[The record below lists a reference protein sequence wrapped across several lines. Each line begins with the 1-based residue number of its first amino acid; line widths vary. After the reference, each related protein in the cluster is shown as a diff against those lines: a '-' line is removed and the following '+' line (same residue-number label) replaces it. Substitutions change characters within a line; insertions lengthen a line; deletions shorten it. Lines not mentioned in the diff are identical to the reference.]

1 MVFSNLI
8 FLYLFLPVCL
18 IAYFFCPG
26 IRAKNAVLILFSLKI
41 GRASCRERV

>member
-18 IAYFFCPG
+18 IFYFLCQS
-26 IRAKNAVLILFSLKI
+26 ILEKNAVL
-41 GRASCRERV
+41 